1 MANIN
6 ENAKKYFPLTHS
18 QKSIWYSEKLFPDT
32 SMGSI
37 AATLRMSSNVDYSL
51 LEQAINIYL
60 KKNDAVRIRISEI
73 AGEPR
78 QYVSDYS
85 YRKFELIDFNGEL
98 KELFKWD
105 EKQTR
110 APIRIIESDLFSF
123 VLIKVNDHDGGFF
136 VKFHHLI
143 SDAWT
148 MSLLGNY
155 IMEYYTALKN
165 GDIIP
170 DEKKPSFIDY
180 IENEKYSDSNR
191 FQKDKLYWEEKFE
204 TWQEVTALKSRRTG
218 NVSTKARRKTLLI
231 PQKLTAKIHEYCSQQ
246 GVSEFSL
253 FLAAISMY
261 INRVTTKEDLV
272 FGTTFLNRSNAQEK
286 DTAGMFANVAV
297 PLRFYIK
304 DEMNFNEFV
313 ESVSKEIMTVL
324 RHQKYPY
331 DLLLKEVREKK
342 GTKDNLFDIVLTYQ
356 NSKFIKDQIFEK
368 YITRWHFNGHQ
379 LESLIINLNDREND
393 GRLIVDYDYI
403 TDLFYATEIQFIH
416 NHLISLLWHAL
427 DNPVKDISKLEIL
440 SEKEKQKILYKFN
453 DTQADFPR
461 DKTVQQLFEEQ
472 VVRTPN
478 NKAVLFRNDSLTYR
492 ELNEKSNQ
500 LAKVLR
506 GKGVKT
512 DSIVGIM
519 LVRSLE
525 MIIGIYAILKAGGA
539 YLPIDPKNPPD
550 RIKYMLDDCGSQIL
564 LTNSVQEPETHLPYL
579 GVDMVDLGVKTL
591 YTGDKSNIDHVKAPT
606 DLAYVIYTSG
616 STGNPKGV
624 MIEHRSL
631 VNRINWMQKK
641 YPIDE
646 NSVILQ
652 KTTYTFDVSV
662 WELIWWSFE
671 GAKVCMLEPEG
682 EKDPL
687 VIIETIKKFGVTTMH
702 FVPSML
708 SIFLHYLENYRD
720 LEALASLKQV
730 FASGE
735 ALNLQQIERF
745 NKLLNFTNGTELYN
759 LYGPTEAAIDVTS
772 FDCSPK
778 VDLNNVPIGKPIDN
792 IKLYILDKHFNL
804 LPIGIPGELFIG
816 GVGVARG
823 YINKPELTQEKFIPN
838 PFIPGEKLY
847 RTGDLVRWYSEG
859 DIEYLGRLDHQIKI
873 RGFRIELGEIENK
886 LLEYPEIRET
896 VVIGIEE
903 NNKKYLC
910 AYYVSDVDIP
920 IRELKR
926 FLSTSLP
933 EYMVPSFLVRMDALP
948 LSVNGKTDRK
958 DLPLPIISAS
968 EVQSEYAPP
977 RNILEQELVEII
989 QDVLEIERIGIDDSL
1004 FDLGGDSLTVMM
1016 VFSRIYD
1023 RNWGLTAADFYT
1035 YPTIRELSD
1044 KISGPV
1050 NSNDE
1055 ISYDDIEVMELRP
1068 EAENVDQFYKIDN
1081 VLLTGATG
1089 FLGIHILRELIE
1101 TTESSIYCLVRGES
1115 ELLAEDRLKQN
1126 LSFYFG
1132 TRYHKLVG
1140 RRVYAI
1146 NGDVSSKEL
1155 GLKKEKYLEIG
1166 EKIDTIIHSAAIV
1179 KYFGDYNQIA
1189 QTNIL
1194 GTKEICDFALQFNI
1208 KINHISTDAVTGN
1221 YLAENH
1227 IHYTFTEND
1236 FYIGQNYYDN
1246 SYVRSKFEAENIVYK
1261 AMKRG
1266 LKATVF
1272 RMGNLTG
1279 RHSDGQFQRNIGENG
1294 FYSTIRSLIKLGAIS
1309 TELLKEDIEFSPV
1322 DLSARAV
1329 TLILKTKE
1337 SNNRVFHIFNHKK
1350 IVMREL
1356 FKILIN
1362 MGLDLEIL
1370 GTKEMGKFI
1379 DVELDEETK
1388 RDVLPDMMVYMN
1400 MTGEI
1405 ARASSINI
1413 SSEISVRYLEKLGF
1427 DWPYPDKAYLIRLI
1441 GYMKDVDYLLA
1452 K

>member
-1 MANIN
+1 MTNPD
-6 ENAKKYFPLTHS
+6 ENAKKYYPLTHS

-32 SMGSI
+32 SMGNI
-37 AATLRMSSNVDYSL
+37 AATLRMFSNVDYDL
-51 LEQAINIYL
+51 LEQAVNLYV
-60 KKNDAVRIRISEI
+60 KKNDAIRIRISEI

-85 YRKFELIDFNGEL
+85 YCKFKLIDFKGDL

-110 APIRIIESDLFSF
+110 TPMKIIESDLFSF
-123 VLIKVNDHDGGFF
+123 VLIKINDHDGGLFG
-136 VKFHHLI
+136 KFHHLI

-148 MSLLGNY
+148 MSLLVNY

-165 GDIIP
+165 GEVIS
-170 DEKKPSFIDY
+170 DEQKPSFIDY
-180 IENEKYSDSNR
+180 IENDNYKETNR

-204 TWQEVTALKSRRTG
+204 TWQEITALKSRKTG
-218 NVSTKARRKTLLI
+218 NASTKARRKTLLI
-231 PQKLTAKIHEYCSQQ
+231 PQKLTTKIHEYCSQQ

-272 FGTTFLNRSNAQEK
+272 FGTTFLNRSNAKEK

-304 DEMNFNEFV
+304 DEMNFNDFV
-313 ESVSKEIMTVL
+313 ESVSKEIITVL

-331 DLLLKEVREKK
+331 DLLLKEVRDKK

-356 NSKFIKDQIFEK
+356 NSKFTKDQIFEK

-393 GRLIVDYDYI
+393 GRLIIDYDYM
-403 TDLFYATEIQFIH
+403 TDLFYATEIEFIH

-427 DNPVKDISKLEIL
+427 DNPAKNISKLEIL

-453 DTQADFPR
+453 DTQADFPS

-472 VVRTPN
+472 VVRTPS
-478 NKAVLFRNDSLTYR
+478 NKAVLFRDDSLTYR

-506 GKGVKT
+506 KKGVKSN
-512 DSIVGIM
+512 SIVGIM
-519 LVRSLE
+519 LDRSLE

-539 YLPIDPKNPPD
+539 YLPIDPKNPQD
-550 RIKYMLDDCGSQIL
+550 RILYMLDDCGSQIL
-564 LTNSVQEPETHLPYL
+564 LINSGQQHKSHLTDL
-579 GVDMVDLGVKTL
+579 GVDMVDLGDKAL
-591 YTGDKSNIDHVKAPT
+591 YTGDMSNIEHVNSPT

-631 VNRINWMQKK
+631 INRINWMQKK

-687 VIIETIKKFGVTTMH
+687 VIIEAIKRYGVTTMH

-720 LEALASLKQV
+720 IKALASLKQV

-735 ALNLQQIERF
+735 ALSLQQVERF
-745 NKLLNFTNGTELYN
+745 NKLLNATNGTELYN

-778 VDLNNVPIGKPIDN
+778 VELNTVPIGRPIDN
-792 IKLYILDKHFNL
+792 TKLYILDKHFNL

-838 PFIPGEKLY
+838 PFVPGEKLY

-886 LLEYPEIRET
+886 LLLHPDIKDA
-896 VVIGIEE
+896 VVVGIEDNE
-903 NNKKYLC
+903 RKFLC
-910 AYYVSDVDIP
+910 AYYVSLKEISG
-920 IRELKR
+920 RELKR
-926 FLSTSLP
+926 ILSVYLP
-933 EYMVPSFLVRMDALP
+933 EYMIPSFFIRMDTIP
-948 LSVNGKTDRK
+948 LSVNGKIDRK
-958 DLPLPIISAS
+958 DLPLPLISAS
-968 EVQSEYAPP
+968 EGQSEYAPP
-977 RNILEQELVEII
+977 RNDLEQELVEII

-1004 FDLGGDSLTVMM
+1004 FDMGGDSLTVMM

-1023 RNWGLTAADFYT
+1023 RNWGLTAADFYL

-1044 KISGPV
+1044 KINGELKLNTAMSPM
-1050 NSNDE
+1050 
-1055 ISYDDIEVMELRP
+1055 DIIEMGKQEVAAVKEKVMFG
-1068 EAENVDQFYKIDN
+1068 NI
-1081 VLLTGATG
+1081 LLTGATG
-1089 FLGIHILRELIE
+1089 FLGSHILNELLKK
-1101 TTESSIYCLVRGES
+1101 TDSKIYCLVHGDDDS
-1115 ELLAEDRLKQN
+1115 LAEDRLRQTI
-1126 LSFYFG
+1126 SFYFG
-1132 TRYHKLVG
+1132 DKYDNLLGKR
-1140 RRVYAI
+1140 I
-1146 NGDVSSKEL
+1146 NVISGDVAKENL
-1155 GLKKEKYLEIG
+1155 GLNDEEYERLG
-1166 EKIDTIIHSAAIV
+1166 NQIDTILHSAV
-1179 KYFGDYNQIA
+1179 MVNYSGDYSLIEKVNVF
-1189 QTNIL
+1189 
-1194 GTKEICDFALQFNI
+1194 GTKIMIDFAQKYNCKL
-1208 KINHISTDAVTGN
+1208 NHISTMQD
-1221 YLAENH
+1221 
-1227 IHYTFTEND
+1227 TEKRDNKSVELD
-1236 FYIGQNYYDN
+1236 FREVSSELDYSYDN
-1246 SYVRSKFEAENIVYK
+1246 LYTRSKFEAEKLVLNASK
-1261 AMKRG
+1261 KG
-1266 LKATVF
+1266 LKATIF
-1272 RMGNLTG
+1272 RMGNLIG
-1279 RHSDGQFQRNIGENG
+1279 RHINGYFQDTDEN
-1294 FYSTIRSLIKLGAIS
+1294 SLFSSIKSMMVPGAPI
-1309 TELLKEDIEFSPV
+1309 EDLYNKEIEFSPV
-1322 DLSARAV
+1322 DLSARIV
-1329 TLILKTKE
+1329 VEILE
-1337 SNNRVFHIFNHKK
+1337 SRESVNKIFYIYNDKK
-1350 IVMREL
+1350 IKMRAL
-1356 FKILIN
+1356 KGI
-1362 MGLDLEIL
+1362 
-1370 GTKEMGKFI
+1370 
-1379 DVELDEETK
+1379 
-1388 RDVLPDMMVYMN
+1388 
-1400 MTGEI
+1400 
-1405 ARASSINI
+1405 
-1413 SSEISVRYLEKLGF
+1413 LEKMNLTQT
-1427 DWPYPDKAYLIRLI
+1427 
-1441 GYMKDVDYLLA
+1441 
-1452 K
+1452 

>member
-1 MANIN
+1 MTNIN

-32 SMGSI
+32 SMGNI
-37 AATLRMSSNVDYSL
+37 AATLRISSNVDYSL

-78 QYVSDYS
+78 QFVSEYS
-85 YRKFELIDFNGEL
+85 YRKFDLIDFNNESY
-98 KELFKWD
+98 ELFKWD

-110 APIRIIESDLFSF
+110 TPMKIIESDLFSF
-123 VLIKVNDHDGGFF
+123 VLIKINDHDGGFF

-155 IMEYYTALKN
+155 VMEYYTALKN
-165 GDIIP
+165 GDTIS
-170 DEKKPSFIDY
+170 DEKKPSFMDY
-180 IENEKYSDSNR
+180 IENNTYSDSNR
-191 FQKDKLYWEEKFE
+191 FQKDKIYWEEKFE
-204 TWQEVTALKSRRTG
+204 TWQEVTALKSRKTG

-272 FGTTFLNRSNAQEK
+272 FGTTFLNRSNAKEK

-297 PLRFYIK
+297 PLRFFIK
-304 DEMNFNEFV
+304 DEMNFNDFV
-313 ESVSKEIMTVL
+313 ESVSKEITTVL

-356 NSKFIKDQIFEK
+356 NSKFTKDQDFEK

-393 GRLIVDYDYI
+393 GRLIIDYDYM
-403 TDLFYATEIQFIH
+403 TDLFYATEIEFIH

-427 DNPVKDISKLEIL
+427 DNPVKNISNLEIL
-440 SEKEKQKILYKFN
+440 SEKEKQKILFKFN
-453 DTQADFPR
+453 DTHADFPME
-461 DKTVQQLFEEQ
+461 KTVQQLFEEQ
-472 VVRTPN
+472 VIRTPD
-478 NKAVLFRNDSLTYR
+478 NKAVLFRNESLTYR

-500 LAKVLR
+500 LAKALR
-506 GKGVKT
+506 EKGVKP

-519 LVRSLE
+519 LDRSLE
-525 MIIGIYAILKAGGA
+525 MIISIFAILKAGGA
-539 YLPIDPKNPPD
+539 YLPIDPKNPQD
-550 RIKYMLDDCGSQIL
+550 RIKYMLDDCGSRIL
-564 LTNSVQEPETHLPYL
+564 LTTSVQGLKSDLSYL
-579 GVDMVDLGVKTL
+579 GVDILNLSDETI
-591 YTGDKSNIDHVKAPT
+591 YSGDTSNPKHVNIST

-662 WELIWWSFE
+662 WELIWWSFI
-671 GAKVCMLEPEG
+671 GGKVCMLEPEG
-682 EKDPL
+682 EKDPV
-687 VIIETIKKFGVTTMH
+687 VIIETIIKYDVTTIH

-720 LEALASLKQV
+720 IEALSSLKQV

-735 ALNLQQIERF
+735 ALNLQQVEKF
-745 NKLLNFTNGTELYN
+745 NKFLNATNGTELYN

-778 VDLNNVPIGKPIDN
+778 VDLNAVPIGKPIDN
-792 IKLYILDKHFNL
+792 TKLYILDKHYNL

-823 YINKPELTQEKFIPN
+823 YINKPELTQEKFIQN
-838 PFIPGEKLY
+838 PYVPEEKLY
-847 RTGDLVRWYSEG
+847 RTGDLVRWYSQG
-859 DIEYLGRLDHQIKI
+859 DIEYLGRIDHQIKI

-886 LLEYPEIRET
+886 LLDHPQIRET

-903 NNKKYLC
+903 NDKKYLC
-910 AYYVSDVDIP
+910 AYYVSEVDIP

-933 EYMVPSFLVRMDALP
+933 EYMVPSFLLRMDALP
-948 LSVNGKTDRK
+948 LSVNGKLDRK
-958 DLPLPIISAS
+958 DLPLPIISSS

-977 RNILEQELVEII
+977 RNSLEQELVKII
-989 QDVLEIERIGIDDSL
+989 QDVLEIETIGIDDSL

-1023 RNWGLTAADFYT
+1023 RNWGLTAADFYA

-1044 KISGPV
+1044 KISGTV
-1050 NSNDE
+1050 KSNND
-1055 ISYDDIEVMELRP
+1055 IKFDDIEVMELRP
-1068 EAENVDQFYKIDN
+1068 EAESVGEFYKIDN

-1089 FLGIHILRELIE
+1089 FLGIHILSELIE

-1115 ELLAEDRLKQN
+1115 QLLAEDRLKQT

-1132 TRYHKLVG
+1132 SRYYRLLGK
-1140 RRVYAI
+1140 RIFAI
-1146 NGDVSSKEL
+1146 KGDVSVKNL
-1155 GLKKEKYLEIG
+1155 GMSQAEYQSLG
-1166 EKIDTIIHSAAIV
+1166 HKIDTVVHSAAMV
-1179 KYFGDYNQIA
+1179 KYYGDYGQVEKVNVF
-1189 QTNIL
+1189 
-1194 GTKEICDFALQFNI
+1194 GTEVIVDFAQSFDVKL
-1208 KINHISTDAVTGN
+1208 NHISTVSVTGN
-1221 YLAENH
+1221 YLVDNPIDSSFSE
-1227 IHYTFTEND
+1227 ED
-1236 FYIGQNYYDN
+1236 LYIGQNYLGN
-1246 SYVRSKFEAENIVYK
+1246 IYVRSKFEAENIVLK
-1261 AMKRG
+1261 AVKQG
-1266 LKATVF
+1266 LKATIF

-1279 RHSDGQFQRNIGENG
+1279 RYHDGHFQQNIGDNA
-1294 FYSTIRSLIKLGAIS
+1294 FYSVIKSIVELGAIS
-1309 TELLKEDIEFSPV
+1309 EDLLTEEIEFSPV
-1322 DLSARAV
+1322 DFCAKAV
-1329 TLILKTKE
+1329 TGILKTTE
-1337 SNNRVFHIFNHKK
+1337 SDNRIFHIFNHKTISIKQLISIFSNLGIK
-1350 IVMREL
+1350 IKVLNQKAMD
-1356 FKILIN
+1356 ILVKESSN
-1362 MGLDLEIL
+1362 DKTKSLALL
-1370 GTKEMGKFI
+1370 GI
-1379 DVELDEETK
+1379 
-1388 RDVLPDMMVYMN
+1388 MVYLKE
-1400 MTGEI
+1400 TGEL
-1405 ARASSINI
+1405 AYSPTINI
-1413 SSEISVRYLEKLGF
+1413 SSNLSVKYLIMLGF
-1427 DWPYPDKAYLIRLI
+1427 EWPEVDRT
-1441 GYMKDVDYLLA
+1441 YMSKILDYLTKTNFLSA
-1452 K
+1452 